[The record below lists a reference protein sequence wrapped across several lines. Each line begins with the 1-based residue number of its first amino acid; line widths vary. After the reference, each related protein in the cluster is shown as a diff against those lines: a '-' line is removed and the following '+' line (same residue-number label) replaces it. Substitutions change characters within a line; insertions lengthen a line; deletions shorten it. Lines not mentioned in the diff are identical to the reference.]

1 MNILVTDKE
10 EGPEGWTSIPVN
22 DVNVF
27 YDPKTTDEAVINRMT
42 EDFAN
47 GDMDEMYENAD
58 FDLPT
63 DRE

>member
-10 EGPEGWTSIPVN
+10 EAPEGWLSIPVN
-22 DVNVF
+22 DVNVH
-27 YDPKTTDEAVINRMT
+27 YDPKTTDEGEINRMV

-47 GDMDEMYENAD
+47 GEMDEMYENAD